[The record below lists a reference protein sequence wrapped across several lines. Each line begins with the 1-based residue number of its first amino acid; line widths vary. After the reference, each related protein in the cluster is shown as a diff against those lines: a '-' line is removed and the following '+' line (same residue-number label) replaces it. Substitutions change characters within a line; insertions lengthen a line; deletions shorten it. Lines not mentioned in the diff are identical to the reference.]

1 MSDVFRSD
9 LFAGKTAVVAG
20 GTSGICRQI
29 ARRIGEL
36 GANIFVL
43 SRDQAKIDDT
53 LAEFARLGIKAG
65 GQSADV
71 RNFDTV
77 ASAMASC
84 EQMFGKLDIVVSGAA
99 GNFIAQAEK
108 MSANA
113 FATVIGI
120 DLQGTFHVFRAA
132 HQYMNPGS
140 SMLAISATQG
150 QRAAAGQAHVC
161 AAKAGIDRLCQ
172 SLAIE
177 WGPAGI
183 RVNSLSPGPVADTE
197 GMDRLTPGE
206 QATNAY
212 AATLPAGRYAT
223 KDEVADIAIYLSSP
237 AASYVTGAIINCD
250 GGSSLVGQVD
260 FLSMIS

>member
-1 MSDVFRSD
+1 MSDVFRND
-9 LFAGKTAVVAG
+9 LFQNKTVVVAG

-29 ARRIGEL
+29 AKRLGLL
-36 GANIFVL
+36 GARVFVM

-53 LAEFARLGIKAG
+53 VSEFSAEGIAVA
-65 GQSADV
+65 GQSTDV
-71 RNFDTV
+71 RDFGSVAAALATCVEKFGKIDTV
-77 ASAMASC
+77 
-84 EQMFGKLDIVVSGAA
+84 ISGAA

-132 HQYMNPGS
+132 HEHMNPGS

-172 SLAIE
+172 SLALE
-177 WGPAGI
+177 WGPQGI

-206 QATNAY
+206 EATNQY
-212 AATLPAGRYAT
+212 AATLALGRYAT
-223 KDEVADIAIYLSSP
+223 KDEVADIAVYLSSP

-250 GGSSLVGQVD
+250 GGCSLVGQVD
-260 FLSMIS
+260 FLSMIK